1 MTVLVTSIL
10 YRELYSHIPGV
21 QLEMFQLLET
31 SRHPINTLT
40 LQLPYL
46 IPRWDVFLILK
57 TVTSLFLKSPYC
69 IKHVL
74 LKAFRSKKINIF
86 RDILFQHHFRSI
98 NTPHGL

>member
-1 MTVLVTSIL
+1 MEMTVLVTSIL

-40 LQLPYL
+40 LQLP
-46 IPRWDVFLILK
+46 RWDVFLILK
-57 TVTSLFLKSPYC
+57 IVTSVFLKSPYC

-74 LKAFRSKKINIF
+74 LKAFHSKK
-86 RDILFQHHFRSI
+86 
-98 NTPHGL
+98 